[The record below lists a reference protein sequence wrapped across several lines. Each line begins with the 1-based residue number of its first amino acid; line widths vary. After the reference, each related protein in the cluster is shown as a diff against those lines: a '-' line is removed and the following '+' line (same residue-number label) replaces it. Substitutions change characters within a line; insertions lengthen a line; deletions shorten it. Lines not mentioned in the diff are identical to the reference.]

1 MPSLSSRLRAGA
13 FSGVL
18 LLAAGPSFAN
28 DSMVRIDAG
37 GIELITSDSVRMVSE
52 DLHVTRGEIRVDY
65 VFANET
71 SKAVSATIGFPL
83 PAIDRDLQNNFDE
96 QAYDLDNPMDDF
108 VTLIDG
114 KKIPSNR
121 RMIVRTEAGDDISA
135 LLERTGLMPPPS
147 YKEPWNYRPANDK
160 QWAALEKAAAKA
172 GIGSVR
178 GEWRYQLVYIWD
190 LELPA
195 GASAS
200 VKHRYHP
207 WIGGYG
213 LYNTGD
219 TSELRDRRRQI
230 VDNYCL
236 SDDAVSTMIQN
247 VGPDGLVGYI
257 SEVGYILKTGAN
269 WAGPIGH
276 FRLTIDPPQDGAAMM
291 TCWPDASQGLV
302 RTPIVFEAK
311 DFTPTRDLLIGFHWK
326 PEANPFLDKN
336 VSPAP

>member
-1 MPSLSSRLRAGA
+1 MPSLSRRLRAGA
-13 FSGVL
+13 LSAML
-18 LLAAGPSFAN
+18 LLAADPSFAN

-37 GIELITSDSVRMVSE
+37 GIELISNDSVRMVSE

-71 SKAVSATIGFPL
+71 SKAFSATIGFPL

-114 KKIPSNR
+114 KKAASER

-135 LLERTGLMPPPS
+135 LLEKTGLMPPPT
-147 YKEPWNYRPANDK
+147 YNEPWKYRPASNK
-160 QWAALEKAAAKA
+160 QWAALEKAASNA

-178 GEWRYQLVYIWD
+178 GEWQYQLVYVWK

-195 GASAS
+195 GAVAS

-213 LYNTGD
+213 LYNRGD
-219 TSELRDRRRQI
+219 TPELRDRRRQMT
-230 VDNYCL
+230 DNYCL
-236 SDDAVSTMIQN
+236 SDNTVSAMMRK
-247 VGPDGLVGYI
+247 VGSDGLVGYI
-257 SEVGYILKTGAN
+257 SEVGYILTTGVN
-269 WAGPIGH
+269 WAGPIGR

-291 TCWPDASQGLV
+291 TCWPDTSRGLV
-302 RTPIVFEAK
+302 RTPIVLEAK
-311 DFTPTRDLLIGFHWK
+311 DFTPTRDLLIGFYWK
-326 PEANPFLDKN
+326 PEANPFIDKD

>member
-1 MPSLSSRLRAGA
+1 MPSVSRRLRASA
-13 FSGVL
+13 LSAML

-28 DSMVRIDAG
+28 DSMARIDAG
-37 GIELITSDSVRMVSE
+37 GIELISNDSIRMVSE

-83 PAIDRDLQNNFDE
+83 PAIDRDLENNFDE

-114 KKIPSNR
+114 KEVASDR
-121 RMIVRTEAGDDISA
+121 RMIVRTEAGEDISR
-135 LLERTGLMPPPS
+135 LLEKTGLMPPPT
-147 YKEPWNYRPANDK
+147 YNEPWKYRPTNDK

-172 GIGSVR
+172 GMGSVR
-178 GEWRYQLVYIWD
+178 GEWRYQLIYVWN

-195 GASAS
+195 GAVAS

-219 TSELRDRRRQI
+219 TPELRDRRRQI

-236 SDDAVSTMIQN
+236 SDDAVSAIMRD

-269 WAGPIGH
+269 WAGPIGR

-302 RTPIVFEAK
+302 RAPIVYEAK
-311 DFTPTRDLLIGFHWK
+311 DFTPTRDLLIGFYWK
-326 PEANPFLDKN
+326 PAANPFLDKN